1 VSIELAT
8 GAGTFSAGSTVKP
21 PAPASDVAAG
31 DVNGDGKPDLVVA
44 TPSSSS
50 APTAANVTVFLNQG
64 NGTFGPG
71 VAYAAGY
78 GSTGAGGVVK
88 SFLHDVNGDGK
99 PDLVVITENSNSG
112 AALAVLLGNGD
123 GTFQSAKLFST
134 AFGPNSL
141 VFGDFNG
148 DGKIDL
154 VVAHC
159 CGDTALSV
167 LYGNGDGTF
176 QTESEF
182 PGGYS
187 APTVLTADFNGDGKP
202 DLLAASQ
209 TGYDVVLLNTAPSFA
224 AAVNAASLTGNGTV
238 APNSIASVFGKDLA
252 TQTANEGAT
261 LTTSLGGTT
270 ATVTDSTGV
279 ATPAPLFFV
288 SPGQVNLAIPGGVA
302 DGAGQLG
309 ITSADGT
316 NSVAAITVAPVAPGI
331 FSPDGHLAAAL
342 ALQVSNQGQQSYSL
356 TFQYNASSSS
366 YSAVPI
372 DLGTS
377 SDTTYLV
384 LYGTGIRGAPLS
396 RVSLQV
402 GGVTIAPA
410 YAGATG
416 TFMGE
421 DQVNILLPYSLK
433 GAGDVTVTLT
443 ANGLT
448 ANPVHVTIQ

>member
-1 VSIELAT
+1 
-8 GAGTFSAGSTVKP
+8 
-21 PAPASDVAAG
+21 
-31 DVNGDGKPDLVVA
+31 
-44 TPSSSS
+44 
-50 APTAANVTVFLNQG
+50 
-64 NGTFGPG
+64 
-71 VAYAAGY
+71 
-78 GSTGAGGVVK
+78 
-88 SFLHDVNGDGK
+88 
-99 PDLVVITENSNSG
+99 
-112 AALAVLLGNGD
+112 
-123 GTFQSAKLFST
+123 
-134 AFGPNSL
+134 
-141 VFGDFNG
+141 
-148 DGKIDL
+148 
-154 VVAHC
+154 
-159 CGDTALSV
+159 
-167 LYGNGDGTF
+167 
-176 QTESEF
+176 
-182 PGGYS
+182 
-187 APTVLTADFNGDGKP
+187 
-202 DLLAASQ
+202 
-209 TGYDVVLLNTAPSFA
+209 
-224 AAVNAASLTGNGTV
+224 
-238 APNSIASVFGKDLA
+238 
-252 TQTANEGAT
+252 
-261 LTTSLGGTT
+261 
-270 ATVTDSTGV
+270 
-279 ATPAPLFFV
+279 
-288 SPGQVNLAIPGGVA
+288 
-302 DGAGQLG
+302 
-309 ITSADGT
+309 
-316 NSVAAITVAPVAPGI
+316 VAAITVAPVAPGI